1 MIYVLVYNCATSS
14 HEKTKSVFNVE
25 LFFFLV
31 KLDQGLPSNSKYTM
45 PLFCHSQC
53 DIHIL
58 MISMLIA
65 REKHNLS
72 IFTLSAVGPR

>member
-45 PLFCHSQC
+45 PLFCHSQY